1 MRASKESITII
12 KPRENKRGHESFG
25 GLKERYCRP
34 PMRSPYSDA
43 ISQTTGRSKIKN
55 NVRQLKRK
63 EKKKHFLFQNP
74 ECGAFLFRNTFYNLH
89 IAAQSLPPSVDP
101 SGYALKHQLP
111 MLTHVIR
118 ERKMWPPGLRSKP
131 AVDPRKVETGSVHV
145 IQKLREGKWFVSW
158 RYF

>member
-1 MRASKESITII
+1 MHLTIYWVPHIPADHQTVPLGNTTTTTTTIT
-12 KPRENKRGHESFG
+12 
-25 GLKERYCRP
+25 
-34 PMRSPYSDA
+34 
-43 ISQTTGRSKIKN
+43 TTTTTRLCPL
-55 NVRQLKRK
+55 Q
-63 EKKKHFLFQNP
+63 QP
-74 ECGAFLFRNTFYNLH
+74 ECGVFLFLNSNYNLRF
-89 IAAQSLPPSVDP
+89 ATRRPPPSVDP